1 MRVAKDILQCVANVK
16 HKRRTCEHVRRKT
29 EVTVVMAK
37 VYVFLTEGFELVE
50 ALAVVDVLRR
60 ASIDTVTVSIMDKKT
75 VMSAQK
81 VEVIADTMFGDN
93 NYDNADVL
101 FLPGG
106 PGTKGLEAHTG
117 LVEVLKKHF
126 AAGKQLAAI
135 CAAPSVLG
143 HLGFLEG
150 KKATCFPG
158 FEGELRGAQFVP
170 ERVVCD
176 GNIVTSRG
184 MGTAVDLGLCLVGRL
199 ASDKISGMLARSI
212 QYK

>member
-1 MRVAKDILQCVANVK
+1 
-16 HKRRTCEHVRRKT
+16 
-29 EVTVVMAK
+29 MAK
-37 VYVFLTEGFELVE
+37 VYTFLTEGFELVE

-60 ASIDTVTVSIMDKKT
+60 ASVEVVTASIMDKKS

-81 VEVIADTMFGDN
+81 VEIMADTMFADN
-93 NYDNADVL
+93 DYSDADVL

-106 PGTKGLEAHTG
+106 PGTKGLEAHEG
-117 LVEVLKKHF
+117 LVDVLRKHF

-135 CAAPSVLG
+135 CAAPSVFG

-158 FEGELRGAQFVP
+158 FEKELIGAEFVN

-176 GNIVTSRG
+176 GTVVTSRG
-184 MGTAVDLGLCLVGRL
+184 MGTAIDLGLVLVERLVSGRVS
-199 ASDKISGMLARSI
+199 AMLAHSI